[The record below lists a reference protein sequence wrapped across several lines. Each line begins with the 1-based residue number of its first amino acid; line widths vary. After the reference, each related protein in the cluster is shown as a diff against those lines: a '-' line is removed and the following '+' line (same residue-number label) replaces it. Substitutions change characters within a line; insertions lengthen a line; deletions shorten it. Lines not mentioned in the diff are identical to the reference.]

1 MSEVAAKDRLY
12 PSLLDRLTD
21 EEPSKR
27 SEPVDARMASMS
39 RLRESV
45 LQDLNWLFNATQM
58 DVDSDEYPEIAKS
71 VLNFG
76 LPALSGCPASSLKL
90 VELTRALRDM
100 LLNFEPRLI
109 PGSVR
114 VHAETMDEMS
124 HNVIVFRIEGQ
135 LWSQPMPIEIYMRT
149 DIDLESGQT
158 RVVESKPS

>member
-1 MSEVAAKDRLY
+1 
-12 PSLLDRLTD
+12 
-21 EEPSKR
+21 
-27 SEPVDARMASMS
+27 
-39 RLRESV
+39 
-45 LQDLNWLFNATQM
+45 
-58 DVDSDEYPEIAKS
+58 
-71 VLNFG
+71 
-76 LPALSGCPASSLKL
+76 
-90 VELTRALRDM
+90 M

-109 PGSVR
+109 PSSVR